1 MGWNWSKKLRMML
14 WFRDSG
20 VVLAFFY
27 NFSYKNLSTGMEI
40 SRRGN
45 HWQLI
50 QVIGQAFSE
59 SWIDT
64 WEFYKSTRQRLNISL
79 SKFLRRGS
87 MLCSCHT
94 VVFRHYSWPRTAPL
108 PVATC
113 FNYPSNGQFRLFL
126 CSRWREGL
134 VVSLF
139 TNQDDDRKHERWSSW
154 WFHDVMFCSPS

>member
-79 SKFLRRGS
+79 SFFDADPCFVRVTP
-87 MLCSCHT
+87 LCSVT
-94 VVFRHYSWPRTAPL
+94 IVGPEQRLWLLRLASTILQMASLDSSFVVVDEKVFSALSSIKTMTESKSDE
-108 PVATC
+108 PV
-113 FNYPSNGQFRLFL
+113 GDFL
-126 CSRWREGL
+126 
-134 VVSLF
+134 
-139 TNQDDDRKHERWSSW
+139 
-154 WFHDVMFCSPS
+154 DVTFCSPS